1 VGELITHPPIFIS
14 TPNILTAFWLS
25 LFPILL
31 ILVLMVGRRWSATRA
46 GAAGYLAALAIAW
59 GYFGATPTLVAYAQM
74 KALLFSLDVL
84 LIIWAAFLLYR
95 VVDEAGAIRT
105 IGLALPRLT
114 PDRSLQAL
122 IIGWVFAS
130 FLQGVGGFGV
140 PVAVTSPLLVSLGLS
155 PLAAVLVPSLGHGW
169 AVTFGSMG
177 SSFQAL
183 LTTSGLTAEVL
194 SPPAALFLGISCPV
208 IGVMIAH
215 VLGGWPEVRR
225 LLFPVL
231 VWGAVMA
238 IVQYVVVVSGLW
250 NLGSFIGGMAGL
262 LVTPLLMRAVA
273 RTKDAST
280 REPAPVTPGLGP
292 SSGPLLVALTG
303 YVILIVVTL
312 VVQLNPA
319 LKEFFGQVVL
329 QVQFPEIVSG
339 LGYVTPAGAGRK
351 INLFG
356 HTGSLLVYSAILAY
370 LVYRR
375 AGLYRPGAARRIV
388 DGTLRRVMT
397 SSVSILSMI
406 SMALI
411 MEHTGMTQTLA
422 VGLARATGALFPLVA
437 PWIGAIGAFMTG
449 SNTNSNVVFT
459 QLQMTTAE
467 FLGYSVPVILAAQTA
482 GASLAS
488 VTAPAKVVV
497 GASTTGM
504 AGKEGVVMRRLAG
517 YTALLLALISLLTLL
532 GTIANP

>member
-1 VGELITHPPIFIS
+1 MS
-14 TPNILTAFWLS
+14 AFWLS
-25 LFPILL
+25 LAPILL
-31 ILVLMVGRRWSATRA
+31 ILFLMVGLRWSASRA

-59 GYFGATPTLVAYAQM
+59 VFFGASPILFAYAHF

-114 PDRSLQAL
+114 PDRSLQRL

-140 PVAVTSPLLVSLGLS
+140 PVAVTAPLLVSLGLS
-155 PLAAVLVPSLGHGW
+155 PLAAVIIPSLGHGW

-183 LTTSGLTAEVL
+183 LTTSGLPAGTL
-194 SPPAALFLGISCPV
+194 GPPAALFLGISCPV
-208 IGVMIAH
+208 IGILIAYA
-215 VLGGWPEVRR
+215 LGGWPEVRR
-225 LLFPVL
+225 LFLPVL
-231 VWGAVMA
+231 AWGGVMA
-238 IVQYVVVVSGLW
+238 TVQYAVVAGGLW
-250 NLGSFIGGMAGL
+250 NLGSFIGSMAGL
-262 LVTPLLMRAVA
+262 LITPLLTQALA
-273 RTKDAST
+273 RHS
-280 REPAPVTPGLGP
+280 RPAGPQPNAPEFGP
-292 SSGPLLVALTG
+292 SSGPLLVALSG
-303 YVILIVVTL
+303 YAILIAVTL
-312 VVQLNPA
+312 MVQLCPP
-319 LKEFFGQVVL
+319 LKNFFGQIVL

-339 LGYVTPAGAGRK
+339 LGYVTPAGTGRK

-356 HTGSLLVYSAILAY
+356 HPGSLLVYSAILAY

-375 AGLYRPGAARRIV
+375 AGLYRPGAPLRIIH
-388 DGTLRRVMT
+388 GTLHRVMT

-422 VGLARATGALFPLVA
+422 KGLARATGGLFPLVS

-459 QLQMTTAE
+459 HLQKTTAE
-467 FLGYSVPVILAAQTA
+467 FLDYPVPVILAAQTA

-504 AGKEGVVMRRLAG
+504 AGKEGEVMRRLAG
-517 YTALLLALISLLTLL
+517 YTALLVLLISLLALL
-532 GTIANP
+532 AIRAIP

>member
-1 VGELITHPPIFIS
+1 VTLF
-14 TPNILTAFWLS
+14 FLS
-25 LFPILL
+25 LTPILL
-31 ILVLMVGRRWSATRA
+31 ILVLMVGLRWSATRA
-46 GAAGYLAALAIAW
+46 GAAGYLCALAIAW
-59 GYFGATPTLVAYAQM
+59 TFFGATPSLIAFAQM

-95 VVDEAGAIRT
+95 VADEAGAIRT
-105 IGLALPRLT
+105 IGQALPRLT
-114 PDRSLQAL
+114 TDRSLQVL

-140 PVAVTSPLLVSLGLS
+140 PVAVTSPLLINLGLS

-183 LTTSGLTAEVL
+183 LITSGLPAEVL

-208 IGVMIAH
+208 IGLMIAH
-215 VLGGWPEVRR
+215 SLGGYTEMRR
-225 LLFPVL
+225 LLSPVL
-231 VWGAVMA
+231 VWGLVMA
-238 IVQYVVVVSGLW
+238 LVQYVVVVGGLW

-262 LVTPLLMRAVA
+262 IITPLLVCLF
-273 RTKDAST
+273 T
-280 REPAPVTPGLGP
+280 RRSHLPNQEPVPIDPPLGP
-292 SSGPLLVALTG
+292 SSGPVLVALSG
-303 YVILIVVTL
+303 YAILIVITL
-312 VVQLNPA
+312 MVQLVPA
-319 LKEFFGQVVL
+319 VNNLFGQVIL
-329 QVQFPEIVSG
+329 QIEFPETVSA
-339 LGYVTPAGAGRK
+339 LGFVTPGGTGRK

-356 HTGSLLVYSAILAY
+356 HTGSLLVYSAILSY
-370 LVYRR
+370 LVYRI
-375 AGLYRPGAARRIV
+375 AGLYRSGATGRIL

-397 SSVSILSMI
+397 SSISILSMI

-422 VGLARATGALFPLVA
+422 VGLSQATGELFPLVA

-459 QLQMTTAE
+459 DLQMTTAE
-467 FLGYSVPVILAAQTA
+467 LLGYSVPIILAAQTA

-504 AGKEGVVMRRLAG
+504 SGKEGEVMRRLAG
-517 YTALLLALISLLTLL
+517 YTALLISLISLLTLL
-532 GTIANP
+532 GTSVNP

>member
-1 VGELITHPPIFIS
+1 V
-14 TPNILTAFWLS
+14 ILFFLS
-25 LFPILL
+25 LTPILL
-31 ILVLMVGRRWSATRA
+31 ILVLMVGLRWSATRA
-46 GAAGYLAALAIAW
+46 GAAGYLVTLAIAW
-59 GYFGATPTLVAYAQM
+59 GVFGATPTLIAYAQM

-84 LIIWAAFLLYR
+84 FIIWAAFLLYR

-155 PLAAVLVPSLGHGW
+155 PLSAVLVPSLGHGW

-183 LTTSGLTAEVL
+183 MTTSGLPAEVL
-194 SPPAALFLGISCPV
+194 APPAALFLGISCPV

-215 VLGGWPEVRR
+215 SLGSWSEVRR

-231 VWGAVMA
+231 VWGSVMA
-238 IVQYVVVVSGLW
+238 IVQYIVVVSGLW

-262 LVTPLLMRAVA
+262 LITPLLVRLFARRNRA
-273 RTKDAST
+273 TNQNP
-280 REPAPVTPGLGP
+280 EPGALNHGP
-292 SSGPLLVALTG
+292 SLKSLLIALSGYA
-303 YVILIVVTL
+303 ILILVTL
-312 VVQLNPA
+312 MVQLIPT
-319 LKEFFGQVVL
+319 LKDFFGQVVFEM
-329 QVQFPEIVSG
+329 QFPETVTT

-356 HTGSLLVYSAILAY
+356 HTGSLLVYSAILAF
-370 LVYRR
+370 LVYRL
-375 AGLYRPGAARRIV
+375 AGLYRPGAARRIL

-422 VGLARATGALFPLVA
+422 VGLALATGALFPLVA

-459 QLQMTTAE
+459 SLQMSTAE
-467 FLGYSVPVILAAQTA
+467 LLGYSVPVILAAQTA

-488 VTAPAKVVV
+488 VAAPAKVVV

-504 AGKEGVVMRRLAG
+504 SGKEGEVMRRLAG
-517 YTALLLALISLLTLL
+517 YTALLISLISLLTLL
-532 GTIANP
+532 GTYLNQTAP